1 MYTPTKLKI
10 KNLMSYQDL
19 EVNLQTGATLIY
31 GVNDFD
37 EGQNG
42 NGSGKSVIMEALVLA
57 FTGKPMRP
65 DTTPRDLIRRE
76 EEEVME
82 VTLEL
87 SNPMLNTELKIHRVF
102 HSKRTKS
109 QEVTITE
116 GTDPVDVTDA
126 NHANQVI
133 LDFLDIP
140 KEDLMNYYLIDK
152 MRFQSFFSG
161 GDAAKKKVIGRFSNI
176 ELLDPAVQQ
185 VKDKS
190 TEFSKLIAIEDQSR
204 SREEGSISAYTNTL
218 EQEKSRDQNAERQQA
233 ITRIRTT
240 ITEHELNISAQ
251 TASKVQAEG
260 QIKGYDEKITALKG
274 RIATGQGLI
283 DQVGSSKL
291 EITESI
297 NEVNEMIR
305 EIKDKTAE
313 ADRLLIGR
321 VECPECKHEFNA
333 SDPSKDLTK
342 VKNAI
347 PMLKEALAEQN
358 IYLAE
363 DQEDI
368 KGLNEK
374 ETTLTNLKRT
384 LNQDL
389 NTLESELSKFQ
400 RTIPA
405 AEQSIKTSEETI
417 KTSNQSIKD
426 LEETKTV
433 NKTADI
439 QKIIKQ
445 HETNIIEIDKHVEAI
460 EKDITKNDDMLTHF
474 NRFKTQLVNKTVG
487 VIEFYTN
494 KYLDAMKSSISVT
507 ISGYKE
513 NKAGGIS
520 EKISTMVNRN
530 GVEIGSIGPFS
541 QGERGRIDIAGILA
555 LQSQIN
561 SKSTSGGLNLLF
573 LDEIVESIDE
583 EGITNILKSLD
594 DLGKCIYIITHSVYN
609 GNHDKVVRVTKE
621 DKGVSVWESL

>member
-19 EVNLQTGATLIY
+19 EVDLQTGATLIY
-31 GVNDFD
+31 GVNQFD

-42 NGSGKSVIMEALVLA
+42 NGSGKSVIMEALVLS
-57 FTGKPMRP
+57 FTGRPMRP

-76 EEEVME
+76 EEVME
-82 VTLEL
+82 VTLHL
-87 SNPMLNTELKIHRVF
+87 SNTMLNTELIIHRVF
-102 HSKRTKS
+102 HLKSSKS

-116 GTDPVDVTDA
+116 GTKPVDVTDA

-190 TEFSKLIAIEDQSR
+190 TELSKLIAIEDQSR
-204 SREEGSISAYTNTL
+204 AREEGSINAYTNTL
-218 EQEKSRDQNAERQQA
+218 EQEKNRDQNAERQSA
-233 ITRIRTT
+233 IARIKAT
-240 ITEHELNISAQ
+240 IAEHELNITTQ
-251 TASKVQAEG
+251 TDSKVQAEN
-260 QIKGYDEKITALKG
+260 QIKGYEEKITTLKG
-274 RIATGQGLI
+274 RIATGQELI

-297 NEVNEMIR
+297 NEVNEMIKQ
-305 EIKDKTAE
+305 IKDKRAQ
-313 ADRLLIGR
+313 ADRLLIGK

-347 PMLKEALAEQN
+347 PMLNEALEEQN

-389 NTLESELSKFQ
+389 NTLESELSRFQ

-405 AEQSIKTSEETI
+405 ADQSIKTSEETI
-417 KTSNQSIKD
+417 KTSIQSIKD
-426 LEETKTV
+426 LEETKIT
-433 NKTADI
+433 NKTAEI
-439 QKIIKQ
+439 QKVIKQ
-445 HETNIIEIDKHVEAI
+445 HEANIIEIDKHIEAI

-513 NKAGGIS
+513 TKSGSIS
-520 EKISTMVNRN
+520 EKISTIVNRN

-561 SKSTSGGLNLLF
+561 SKSTAGGLNLLF

-621 DKGVSVWESL
+621 DKGVSVWENL